1 MDLPIHGHDPVL
13 SAEVLDHL
21 KPMPS
26 RVLLDCTTGRG
37 GHSLLLAN
45 AGAQVIS
52 IDVDEKNLQYA
63 KERLTGKNVR
73 LFCANFSQ
81 IVDVAKAAGITA
93 FDGILADLGVS
104 TNQLFD
110 ENYGLSFAN
119 EMPLDMRLGGVSSG
133 RTAADLVNSLNE
145 QELADIFFHLGE
157 ERYSRRVARKIVAE
171 RRTVP
176 ITDTSR
182 LADIVRSA
190 IPGQG
195 RGERID
201 PATRTFMALR
211 MAVNRELD
219 NLRDLLAAAPKLL
232 KSGARLAVIS
242 FHSGEDREVK
252 QAFRILRES
261 GAYESLTNKP
271 VTPGEEEVRRNPRS
285 RSAKMRVI
293 QRV

>member
-1 MDLPIHGHDPVL
+1 LRPDKGKI
-13 SAEVLDHL
+13 
-21 KPMPS
+21 
-26 RVLLDCTTGRG
+26 LLDCTAGRG

-45 AGAQVIS
+45 AGAQVVS
-52 IDVDEKNLQYA
+52 IDVDERNLQYA
-63 KERLTGKNVR
+63 KERLAGKDVR
-73 LFCANFSQ
+73 FFSANFSQ
-81 IVDVAKAAGITA
+81 IADVAKAAGIPA

-119 EMPLDMRLGGVSSG
+119 EMPLDMRLGGEGSG
-133 RTAADLVNSLNE
+133 RTAADLVNSLDE

-219 NLRDLLAAAPKLL
+219 NLRDLLQVAPRLL

-271 VTPGEEEVRRNPRS
+271 ITPTDDEVRQNPRS

-293 QRV
+293 QKA